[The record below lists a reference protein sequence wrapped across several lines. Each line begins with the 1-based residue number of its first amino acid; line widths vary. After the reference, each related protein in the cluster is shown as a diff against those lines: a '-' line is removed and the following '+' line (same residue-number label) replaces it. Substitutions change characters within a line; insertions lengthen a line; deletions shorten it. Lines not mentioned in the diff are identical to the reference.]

1 MTEAATD
8 INAHDELSDHIDP
21 AEAAIALDLLLTDA
35 ALGTA
40 YHFRP
45 RTATIRMGVKLATKP
60 DVVAKRTK
68 QLATEL
74 TKIATGSSE
83 LSPERG
89 DRRFASAE
97 WQENPVL
104 RRVLQSYLA
113 AGKTA
118 NDLLEDAELSYD
130 DHERAEFLIRNINE
144 ALAPSN
150 SPLLNPDAV
159 KAAKKT
165 KGKSLVAGAKAFAS
179 DMKRAPRTPAMIESD
194 AFEVGRDLAISK
206 GSVVARTE
214 MFELIQYQPTT
225 KTVHRRPIIMIP
237 PMINKFYAM
246 DIAPGRSMVEYLVS
260 QGQQVFAISWRNPT
274 AENRD
279 WGFDEYGA
287 SIIEAVLIARKIT
300 GSKKANLYAVCSG
313 GIVTSMVL
321 AHLKRLGEDEQISG
335 LGLAVAVLDQDHA
348 GLATSALNE
357 NTAKAAIAVSASRG
371 YLDGRHLAEAFAWLR
386 PTDLVWGYWVNNY
399 LLGRKPP
406 KFDVLYWN
414 ADTTRMSAGLHKDF
428 IEMAVHNSLGKP
440 DKAKILGTPV
450 DLSSITTDSYVVAG
464 VADHICPWSAC
475 YGTTQLIGGNCK
487 FVLSNS
493 GHIAAVINPPTNPKA
508 TYRVADSNPA
518 TADEWSA
525 IAEKKQGSWWVDFTA
540 WLAKRGGGKK
550 SAPTALGNAEYPPL
564 DPAPG
569 TYVLEP

>member
-1 MTEAATD
+1 MTAVTD
-8 INAHDELSDHIDP
+8 SPEHDDLSDHIEP

-68 QLATEL
+68 ELAAEL
-74 TKIATGSSE
+74 VKVARGSSE
-83 LSPERG
+83 VAPQRG
-89 DRRFASAE
+89 DVRFRSQE
-97 WQENPVL
+97 WQENPLL

-150 SPLLNPDAV
+150 NPLLNPDAI
-159 KAAKKT
+159 KTAKKT

-179 DMKRAPRTPAMIESD
+179 DMRNAPRTPSMIESD
-194 AFEVGRDLAISK
+194 SFEVGKNLATSE
-206 GSVVARTE
+206 GSVIARTE
-214 MFELIQYQPTT
+214 MFELIQYKPTT
-225 KTVHRRPIIMIP
+225 KTVFRRPIIMVP

-246 DIAPGRSMVEYLVS
+246 DLAPGRSMIEYLVS

-274 AENRD
+274 ADDRD
-279 WGFDEYGA
+279 WGFNEYGA
-287 SIIEAVLIARKIT
+287 SIIEAIHIAREIT
-300 GSKKANLYAVCSG
+300 NSKKANLYAVCSG

-335 LGLAVAVLDQDHA
+335 LGLAVAVLEQDHA
-348 GLATSALNE
+348 GLATASLNE
-357 NTAKAAIAVSASRG
+357 TTAKAAIAVSASKG

-386 PTDLVWGYWVNNY
+386 PTDLVWSYWVNNY

-414 ADTTRMSAGLHKDF
+414 ADTTRMSAALHKDF
-428 IEMAVHNSLGKP
+428 IELGVHNSLGTP
-440 DKAKILGTPV
+440 NKAKILGTPV

-475 YGTTQLIGGNCK
+475 YGTTQLIGGDCK

-508 TYRVADSNPA
+508 TYRVAASNPA
-518 TADEWSA
+518 TADEWSE
-525 IAEKKQGSWWVDFTA
+525 IAEKKQGSWWVDFVG

-550 SAPTALGNAEYPPL
+550 AAPAELGSAGYPPL
-564 DPAPG
+564 SPAPG
-569 TYVLEP
+569 TYVVEP